1 MITRVLFA
9 AILAGIAAG
18 LIMSLIQH
26 TKVVPYIIQAEAY
39 ESGEVSAAGHG
50 HGEAEAKKPEDTGHS
65 HDHGDGWAP
74 HDGIERTA
82 FTVLGNVIVGVAFA
96 LVLAGAAM
104 LTGLPLTAS
113 NGVTWGLMGFL
124 AFTLAPSA
132 GLPPELPGM
141 MAADLFERQVWWWA
155 TVAATAIGIVMLFKV
170 PSLAMKVA
178 AVALI
183 AAPHLIGAP
192 HIAVADAA
200 TDVPAALANAY
211 ASASIATSA
220 VLWILIGVFLGH
232 LLSRSITTEEA
243 TT

>member
-18 LIMSLIQH
+18 IIMSLVQH
-26 TKVVPYIIQAEAY
+26 TKVVPYILQAETY
-39 ESGEVSAAGHG
+39 ENGKAGAAGHS
-50 HGEAEAKKPEDTGHS
+50 HGEAETAKPGS
-65 HDHGDGWAP
+65 GGHDHGDGWAP
-74 HDGIERTA
+74 HDGLERTM

-155 TVAATAIGIVMLFKV
+155 TVAATGCGIVMLFRFT
-170 PSLAMKVA
+170 SLAVKVA

-192 HIAVADAA
+192 HVPAADAA
-200 TDVPAALANAY
+200 SDVPAALANAY
-211 ASASIATSA
+211 AAASIATSA

-243 TT
+243 TS

>member
-26 TKVVPYIIQAEAY
+26 TKVVPYILQAEAY
-39 ESGEVSAAGHG
+39 ESGETAPSAHS
-50 HGEAEAKKPEDTGHS
+50 HGETKDTHEHGED
-65 HDHGDGWAP
+65 WAP
-74 HDGIERTA
+74 HSGFERTA
-82 FTVLGNVIVGVAFA
+82 FTFLGNVIVGVAFA
-96 LVLAGAAM
+96 LVLAGATM

-141 MAADLFERQVWWWA
+141 IAADLNARQVWWWA
-155 TVAATAIGIVMLFKV
+155 TVAATAGGIIMLFKF
-170 PSLAMKVA
+170 PSLPFKVA
-178 AVALI
+178 ATALI

-192 HIAVADAA
+192 HVPVADAA

-211 ASASIATSA
+211 AAASIATSA
-220 VLWILIGVFLGH
+220 VLWILIGAFLGR
-232 LLSRSITTEEA
+232 LLSRSITPEEA
-243 TT
+243 SA

>member
-1 MITRVLFA
+1 MTTRVLFA

-26 TKVVPYIIQAEAY
+26 TKVVPYIIQAESF
-39 ESGEVSAAGHG
+39 EG
-50 HGEAEAKKPEDTGHS
+50 GEAQAAPTEGASQAT
-65 HDHGDGWAP
+65 HDHSEDWVP
-74 HDGIERTA
+74 HDGFERTA
-82 FTVLGNVIVGVAFA
+82 FTFLGNVIVGVAFA

-124 AFTLAPSA
+124 AFTIAPSA

-141 MAADLFERQVWWWA
+141 MAADLLERQIWWWA
-155 TVAATAIGIVMLFKV
+155 TVAATACGIVMLFKF
-170 PSLAMKVA
+170 PSLALKVA
-178 AVALI
+178 AVTLI

-192 HIAVADAA
+192 HVPAGDAA
-200 TDVPAALANAY
+200 KDVPAALANAY
-211 ASASIATSA
+211 AAASIATSA

-232 LLSRSITTEEA
+232 LLTRSITTEEA
-243 TT
+243 KA